1 MRETGPVPATL
12 RLASNPAHTY
22 HVELNSADQLAYG
35 LDTSVGEYQFTAM
48 VPLAAVLDDANFL
61 KSGFTGRIS
70 FDAGSKSLAYILFKD
85 FIDFL
90 TVRFF

>member
-1 MRETGPVPATL
+1 
-12 RLASNPAHTY
+12 
-22 HVELNSADQLAYG
+22 